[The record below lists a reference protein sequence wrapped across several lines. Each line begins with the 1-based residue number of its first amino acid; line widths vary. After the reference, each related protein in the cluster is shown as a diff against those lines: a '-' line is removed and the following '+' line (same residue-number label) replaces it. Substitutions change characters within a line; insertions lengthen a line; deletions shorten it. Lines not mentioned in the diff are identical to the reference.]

1 MTSASRPNAEQRQA
15 RVGAGHAVVDEQVQ
29 RAPEQR
35 QQHAFRR
42 IRRHVGRALRLGE
55 GDHAHAAADSRDRV
69 DDLEHMRPQR
79 RAFLLRGKGEAE
91 IACAAGDQ
99 QQPGDDGCHA
109 EQRVIRAEQLF
120 KRHAFLLAQR
130 RGKYAVQH
138 GAQHEEH
145 SADPYPR
152 TACRR
157 QTAVNVKAVQQ
168 MQRAQADAGN
178 CAAPPL
184 PAAEASFYSFGR
196 SSSKKLVFLLPRA
209 AGDTVFSIAHSPAVG
224 KQKDRTL
231 CGPLR

>member
-1 MTSASRPNAEQRQA
+1 M
-15 RVGAGHAVVDEQVQ
+15 
-29 RAPEQR
+29 
-35 QQHAFRR
+35 
-42 IRRHVGRALRLGE
+42 
-55 GDHAHAAADSRDRV
+55 HAAADSRDRV

-91 IACAAGDQ
+91 ISCAASDEQ
-99 QQPGDDGCHA
+99 QSGDDGCHA

-178 CAAPPL
+178 CERRRCQRQKLRFIHLVVPPV
-184 PAAEASFYSFGR
+184 
-196 SSSKKLVFLLPRA
+196 KKLVFLLPRA